1 MKRRSLKSSQQS
13 ERRLIEALSAVHLAP
28 ASEALAYAQALT
40 EHFSVAVLL
49 TIDYLIIRLIM
60 TQTVLE
66 LVARAA
72 GRSIERHLS
81 LSP

>member
-1 MKRRSLKSSQQS
+1 M
-13 ERRLIEALSAVHLAP
+13 
-28 ASEALAYAQALT
+28 
-40 EHFSVAVLL
+40 AVLL